1 MTTADAAG
9 AIRGHRNGAAGR
21 EEAARPVAHIVVC
34 DDEEAVRALLRV
46 NLELEGCR
54 VSEATDGDELLALL
68 RSSDPMPD
76 AVTLDALMPHVNG
89 WRTTEQIRADAR
101 LRHLPVVMISA
112 SVHLEDRLR
121 AERAGVDA
129 FVSKPFDPHE
139 VVGLV
144 LGLVARG
151 RG

>member
-9 AIRGHRNGAAGR
+9 ALRGHRNGSAGR
-21 EEAARPVAHIVVC
+21 DPAARPAVHVVVC

-54 VSEATDGDELLALL
+54 VSEATDGDELLSLL
-68 RSSDPMPD
+68 RSSEPMPD
-76 AVTLDALMPHVNG
+76 AVTLDALMPHING

-101 LRHLPVVMISA
+101 LRQLPIVMISA
-112 SVHLEDRLR
+112 SVLVDDRVR
-121 AERAGVDA
+121 AEQAGVDA
-129 FVSKPFDPHE
+129 FFSKPFDPQE
-139 VVGLV
+139 VVAVV